1 MLRLGSEG
9 YDLFGCK
16 RIRGVVLHSGLKRK
30 FGRPR
35 RSGFRGGFRLRI
47 LIADDEPIARAILRE
62 HVEAIP
68 SLEVAGEASTGSEA
82 LARILELRP
91 DVVLLDL
98 QMPELDGLA
107 VVRSLR
113 TERKPLII
121 FVTAYDRHAA
131 EAFDVDAV
139 DYLLKPVRRERLE
152 RAIAKAERQLR
163 GLPSASGPGV
173 EAPRKIVGRR
183 GTDLYLLDPSEIIA
197 FQAEGEL
204 VHLITTTQRYLSDH
218 SLKVLE
224 EKLDAARFR
233 RIHRRTIINTDHI
246 RRISPMSSKRWM
258 LKMSNGFEAI
268 VSKRLAKS
276 MREQARW

>member
-1 MLRLGSEG
+1 MR
-9 YDLFGCK
+9 
-16 RIRGVVLHSGLKRK
+16 V
-30 FGRPR
+30 
-35 RSGFRGGFRLRI
+35 

-62 HVEAIP
+62 HVEAIA
-68 SLEVAGEASTGSEA
+68 SLEIAGEASTGAEA
-82 LARILELRP
+82 LARILELKP

-113 TERKPLII
+113 QERKPLII
-121 FVTAYDRHAA
+121 FVTAYERHAA
-131 EAFDVDAV
+131 EAFEVDAI
-139 DYLLKPVRRERLE
+139 DYLLKPVRHERLE

-163 GLPSASGPGV
+163 AAPANA

-183 GTDLYLLDPSEIIA
+183 GTDMYLVDPAEIIA

-204 VHLITTTQRYLSDH
+204 VHLITTTQRFLSEH
-218 SLKVLE
+218 SLKALE
-224 EKLDAARFR
+224 EKLDAPRFR

-246 RRISPMSSKRWM
+246 RRISPLSSKRWM

-276 MREQARW
+276 MREQDKW

>member
-1 MLRLGSEG
+1 M
-9 YDLFGCK
+9 K
-16 RIRGVVLHSGLKRK
+16 V
-30 FGRPR
+30 
-35 RSGFRGGFRLRI
+35 

-62 HVEAIP
+62 HVEALP
-68 SLEVAGEASTGSEA
+68 SLEIAGEATTGAEA
-82 LARILELRP
+82 LARILELKP
-91 DVVLLDL
+91 DLVLLDL

-113 TERKPLII
+113 TERKPLVI
-121 FVTAYDRHAA
+121 FVTAYERHAS

-163 GLPSASGPGV
+163 GSAAAPAPIV
-173 EAPRKIVGRR
+173 DTPRKIVGRR
-183 GTDLYLLDPSEIIA
+183 GTDLYLLDPAEIIA

-204 VHLITTTQRYLSDH
+204 VHVITATQRYLSEH

-224 EKLDAARFR
+224 EKLDPARFR

-246 RRISPMSSKRWM
+246 RRISPLSSKRWM

-276 MREQARW
+276 MREEAKW

>member
-1 MLRLGSEG
+1 MR
-9 YDLFGCK
+9 
-16 RIRGVVLHSGLKRK
+16 V
-30 FGRPR
+30 
-35 RSGFRGGFRLRI
+35 

-62 HVEAIP
+62 HVEAIA
-68 SLEVAGEASTGSEA
+68 SLEIAGEASTGAEA
-82 LARILELRP
+82 LARILELKP

-107 VVRSLR
+107 VARSLR
-113 TERKPLII
+113 SERKPLII
-121 FVTAYDRHAA
+121 FVTAYERHAA
-131 EAFDVDAV
+131 EAFEVDAI
-139 DYLLKPVRRERLE
+139 DYLLKPVRHERLE

-163 GLPSASGPGV
+163 AAPANA

-183 GTDLYLLDPSEIIA
+183 GTDMYLVDPAEIIA

-204 VHLITTTQRYLSDH
+204 VHLITTTQRFLSEH
-218 SLKVLE
+218 SLKALE
-224 EKLDAARFR
+224 EKLDAPRFR

-246 RRISPMSSKRWM
+246 RRISPLSSKRWM

-276 MREQARW
+276 MREQAKW